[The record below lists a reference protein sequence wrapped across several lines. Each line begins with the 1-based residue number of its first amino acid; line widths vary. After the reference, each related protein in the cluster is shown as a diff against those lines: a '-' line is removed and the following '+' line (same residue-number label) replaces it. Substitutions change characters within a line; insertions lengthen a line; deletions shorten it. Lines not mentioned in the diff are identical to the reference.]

1 MKVLD
6 SLVEAAVNR
15 GIPIML
21 LQNVSDELCTTLE
34 LKSLSCFCL
43 LKRVH
48 DTSTDASF
56 SNSSNSNAMENRN
69 GEVKGVSDS
78 VEDDIYLSAK
88 LDALKEMIM
97 IHAKTA

>member
-1 MKVLD
+1 M
-6 SLVEAAVNR
+6 NR

-34 LKSLSCFCL
+34 LKSLPCFCL
-43 LKRVH
+43 H
-48 DTSTDASF
+48 DTSTGASF

-78 VEDDIYLSAK
+78 VEDDIYLTTK
-88 LDALKEMIM
+88 LDALKEMIL

>member
-43 LKRVH
+43 LKRVL

-56 SNSSNSNAMENRN
+56 SNSNAMENRN

-88 LDALKEMIM
+88 LDALKEMIL